1 MKRLRS
7 ALLLILFY
15 NFILING
22 LAISPKLDFPEKSG
36 VVEVKRD
43 LKGGKIKGLRVT
55 VDTSELKG
63 VKNKSKSVKI
73 PAIILHNFFFIFLR
87 IKK

>member
-1 MKRLRS
+1 MKRLRN
-7 ALLLILFY
+7 AVILIVFY
-15 NFILING
+15 NFLLING

-36 VVEVKRD
+36 VVEVKRE

-63 VKNKSKSVKI
+63 VKIKSV
-73 PAIILHNFFFIFLR
+73 
-87 IKK
+87 

>member
-1 MKRLRS
+1 MKRLRN
-7 ALLLILFY
+7 AVLLIVFS
-15 NFILING
+15 NFLLING
-22 LAISPKLDFPEKSG
+22 IAISPKLDFPEKSGG

-63 VKNKSKSVKI
+63 VKSKSVKNY
-73 PAIILHNFFFIFLR
+73 NF
-87 IKK
+87 

>member
-1 MKRLRS
+1 MKMKRLRN
-7 ALLLILFY
+7 AVILIVFY
-15 NFILING
+15 NFLLING

-36 VVEVKRD
+36 VVEVKRE

-63 VKNKSKSVKI
+63 VKSKSV
-73 PAIILHNFFFIFLR
+73 
-87 IKK
+87 

>member
-1 MKRLRS
+1 MKRLRN
-7 ALLLILFY
+7 AVILIVFY
-15 NFILING
+15 NFLLING

-36 VVEVKRD
+36 VVEVKRE

-63 VKNKSKSVKI
+63 VKSKSV
-73 PAIILHNFFFIFLR
+73 
-87 IKK
+87 